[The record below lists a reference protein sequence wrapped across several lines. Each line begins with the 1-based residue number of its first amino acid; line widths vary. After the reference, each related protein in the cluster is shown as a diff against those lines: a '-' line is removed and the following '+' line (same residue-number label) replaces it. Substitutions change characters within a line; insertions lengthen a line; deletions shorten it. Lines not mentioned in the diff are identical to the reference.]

1 MAFWARG
8 VLCLCYCLLSWDAA
22 ADDEIDDGDDDEGK
36 DGDDVDDAD
45 GYKGQQGGCRA
56 RSLWQYGLPMHRLNI
71 LNLPALK
78 MMIPVR
84 ILMVLIMTMVLMID
98 DNDDDCEDVDNG
110 DGEAAFEDLHVA
122 TKVLSVKIHFRNPSL
137 WRSMQV
143 IAKPLA
149 ERVSNKS
156 IQLIPTQRVPL
167 VSELVWTIFD
177 ALALSRLTAGCI

>member
-1 MAFWARG
+1 MEKHLLAVICACAILLKCQFLSSVRG
-8 VLCLCYCLLSWDAA
+8 KSGCL
-22 ADDEIDDGDDDEGK
+22 GQR

-78 MMIPVR
+78 MMR
-84 ILMVLIMTMVLMID
+84 ILTVLIMTMILRMVTMVMILRMMIMVMEKLLLKI
-98 DNDDDCEDVDNG
+98 CTP
-110 DGEAAFEDLHVA
+110 HSTIA

-137 WRSMQV
+137 RRSIQV
-143 IAKPLA
+143 IAKPFA

-156 IQLIPTQRVPL
+156 IQLIPIQRGPL
-167 VSELVWTIFD
+167 GSELVWTIFD
-177 ALALSRLTAGCI
+177 ALALSRLTASCI

>member
-1 MAFWARG
+1 
-8 VLCLCYCLLSWDAA
+8 
-22 ADDEIDDGDDDEGK
+22 
-36 DGDDVDDAD
+36 
-45 GYKGQQGGCRA
+45 
-56 RSLWQYGLPMHRLNI
+56 
-71 LNLPALK
+71 
-78 MMIPVR
+78 
-84 ILMVLIMTMVLMID
+84 MVLIMTMVLMID

-110 DGEAAFEDLHVA
+110 DGEATFEDLHVA

-156 IQLIPTQRVPL
+156 IQLIPTQRGPL

>member
-1 MAFWARG
+1 MAFWARWL
-8 VLCLCYCLLSWDAA
+8 LCLCYCLLSWDAA

-84 ILMVLIMTMVLMID
+84 ILMVLIMKMVLRMMIM
-98 DNDDDCEDVDNG
+98 VMI
-110 DGEAAFEDLHVA
+110 LRMII
-122 TKVLSVKIHFRNPSL
+122 VKILR
-137 WRSMQV
+137 MMIMV
-143 IAKPLA
+143 MGK
-149 ERVSNKS
+149 
-156 IQLIPTQRVPL
+156 L
-167 VSELVWTIFD
+167 VSRSIVKPGVNISHIL
-177 ALALSRLTAGCI
+177 LRLNDRENAEK